1 MISVKYANA
10 MKEVL
15 QYLKGIRKEDINKI
29 PKTFIEFLEKN
40 ASEEYDCNFD
50 YTKPLEELNLMDES
64 KGIIGLICYKYW
76 CETEEQKQEF
86 LNKLNEN
93 EKKSQEE
100 LRKMYNVENIFEKKQ
115 QKDAQDKEQQ
125 NQEITL
131 ADVKESKIKRIY
143 KKLVMFIKRIKN

>member
-1 MISVKYANA
+1 M
-10 MKEVL
+10 
-15 QYLKGIRKEDINKI
+15 
-29 PKTFIEFLEKN
+29 
-40 ASEEYDCNFD
+40 
-50 YTKPLEELNLMDES
+50 
-64 KGIIGLICYKYW
+64 ICYKYW

-115 QKDAQDKEQQ
+115 QKDAQDNEQQ